1 MNRAKCK
8 TLDRGGWRGRPCSL
22 QRPKPRHPVGIDF
35 TIVPS
40 SSTKRDTSPFGT
52 TLKFLVHTV
61 LVQFLECVPIRRGEI
76 GRFLRLQTQHAT
88 QIRDCFL
95 VDQTLRAARTCYV
108 ARNSFRLPEN
118 SKATEQTPFS
128 AVWPGR
134 PRSRDKPRN
143 RRKKTIRKKAKM
155 KCRHLPTPCSS
166 PFRVSWLFLVIFGFP
181 SGQDRFSKLS
191 RAFPPEKEN
200 GRTVPR
206 EIRRAFS
213 LATDGGY
220 CQTCPKRKCFRFSWS
235 FYTTHSG
242 LRFLHRTGIAL
253 SRSVKTAEK
262 TGVLVL

>member
-1 MNRAKCK
+1 
-8 TLDRGGWRGRPCSL
+8 
-22 QRPKPRHPVGIDF
+22 
-35 TIVPS
+35 
-40 SSTKRDTSPFGT
+40 
-52 TLKFLVHTV
+52 
-61 LVQFLECVPIRRGEI
+61 
-76 GRFLRLQTQHAT
+76 
-88 QIRDCFL
+88 
-95 VDQTLRAARTCYV
+95 
-108 ARNSFRLPEN
+108 
-118 SKATEQTPFS
+118 
-128 AVWPGR
+128 
-134 PRSRDKPRN
+134 
-143 RRKKTIRKKAKM
+143 M
-155 KCRHLPTPCSS
+155 KCRRLPTPCSS

-253 SRSVKTAEK
+253 SRSGKNCGENRG
-262 TGVLVL
+262 TGSLGCDTYIRRKYGKKSASSRAPWASLGARAGLGAHRSPADWRICRSARTCKLVFPSSLPLIFPLSIFLSLV